1 MPNNHW
7 LLLQAGIYL
16 AHTTCNIFDALV
28 AHHCSYTILASIEWI
43 QAKEL
48 YLES

>member
-1 MPNNHW
+1 MPNKHY

-16 AHTTCNIFDALV
+16 AHTTGNIFDALV
-28 AHHCSYTILASIEWI
+28 AHHSSYTTLASIEWI

-48 YLES
+48 SLES